1 MNQLNE
7 LIAIA
12 TIFFGILLLLVA
24 FILSAGVFLFDFES
38 LPFSNSGSI
47 FGSYAFPVG
56 MGILGY
62 LLFGTGFG
70 QFLKQRRNCV
80 YPLFFI
86 IFTLSMVLLLYLS
99 VIFSIKN

>member
-1 MNQLNE
+1 MNDLNE

-24 FILSAGVFLFDFES
+24 FILSAGVFLFDFA
-38 LPFSNSGSI
+38 LPFSNTGSI
-47 FGSYAFPVG
+47 FGSYNLPVG
-56 MGILGY
+56 MGVLGY

>member
-12 TIFFGILLLLVA
+12 TIFFGILLLLVSI
-24 FILSAGVFLFDFES
+24 ILSAGVFLFDFES

-47 FGSYAFPVG
+47 FGSYALPVG

-70 QFLKQRRNCV
+70 QFLKDRPNGEF
-80 YPLFFI
+80 LDFFSDGSKSI
-86 IFTLSMVLLLYLS
+86 SFFVNGVKEGPALY
-99 VIFSIKN
+99 

>member
-1 MNQLNE
+1 MNQLNK

-12 TIFFGILLLLVA
+12 TIFFGILLLLVSI
-24 FILSAGVFLFDFES
+24 ILSAGVFLFDFES

-47 FGSYAFPVG
+47 FGSYALPVG

-86 IFTLSMVLLLYLS
+86 IFIVSLVLLILLMKFFNLLS
-99 VIFSIKN
+99 

>member
-1 MNQLNE
+1 MNGLKE

-38 LPFSNSGSI
+38 LPFSNRGSI
-47 FGSYAFPVG
+47 FGSYALPVG

-86 IFTLSMVLLLYLS
+86 IFILSLGLLILLMKFFNLLS
-99 VIFSIKN
+99 

>member
-1 MNQLNE
+1 MNQLNK

-12 TIFFGILLLLVA
+12 TIFFGILLLLVSI
-24 FILSAGVFLFDFES
+24 ILSAGVFLFDFES

-47 FGSYAFPVG
+47 FGSYALPVG

-86 IFTLSMVLLLYLS
+86 IFTLSMVLLILLMKFFNLLS
-99 VIFSIKN
+99 